1 MSENIKNKNQN
12 INNQAIEFAKGVI
25 FKKNEN
31 APEFVIGKLS
41 IKKEEFI
48 NFLNSKEGDWVN
60 LEIKKS
66 KVDKFYVSVDNYK
79 KEERLSSPST
89 SEEPV
94 VENHTDPGDLMF

>member
-1 MSENIKNKNQN
+1 MSEN
-12 INNQAIEFAKGVI
+12 NNQAIEFANGVI

-31 APEFVIGKLS
+31 APEFVVGKLS

-66 KVDKFYVSVDNYK
+66 KADKFYVSVDNYK
-79 KEERLSSPST
+79 KEAAST
-89 SEEPV
+89 PASEQPV
-94 VENHTDPGDLMF
+94 IESNTDPDDLPF